1 MRNSHRLEQKR
12 MKYESNFLACGLI
25 IFVSIFVSSPA
36 HGQSA
41 TMTDGKYSMNVGR
54 KLSVGVGF
62 GYVRFDTNFKF
73 TDKSSGRSVY
83 VDAEGTLGLPEA
95 QSVPMIY
102 GYWRASEKHGI
113 GFSFFKIDRE
123 ATLFAV
129 DENLGDLT
137 LTGKATLSDKTRFY
151 YVSYN
156 YTAYQDARSYVFLSL
171 GLYGIDLKYRLDAT
185 GNISFQGAP
194 VASGEYS
201 REVRQFAPLPLIGI
215 DAWFA
220 LTPKWAIGTK
230 VSLVAGRYEDV
241 SAAILETRVRAKY
254 AFNQNLGLYFGINYF
269 QGEVDINEDNR
280 RTEISYG
287 FDGVIVGLD
296 VGF

>member
-1 MRNSHRLEQKR
+1 

-25 IFVSIFVSSPA
+25 MFVSIFVSSPA

-54 KLSVGVGF
+54 KLSVGLGF
-62 GYVRFDTNFKF
+62 GYERFDTNFKF

-83 VDAEGTLGLPEA
+83 VDAEGTLGLPDT

-171 GLYGIDLKYRLDAT
+171 GLYGLDLKYRLDAT
-185 GNISFQGAP
+185 GNISFQGVP
-194 VASGEYS
+194 VASGEFS

-220 LTPKWAIGTK
+220 FTPKWAIGTK
-230 VSLVAGRYEDV
+230 VSLVGGRYEDI
-241 SAAILETRVRAKY
+241 SAAVVETRVRAKY
-254 AFNQNLGLYFGINYF
+254 AFNQHLGLYFGINYF
-269 QGEVDINEDNR
+269 QGEIDINEDNQ